1 MHYDYSGRRSA
12 RLMTDGLCRAI
23 GLFFCNAVLLM
34 DSLPA
39 SPLRRPASRQETD
52 AAAAYDFREQ
62 VGHLLRK
69 TYQRHVAIFQQHAS
83 DPNLTAVQF
92 VALCALRDHGPSSQS
107 ELVRATAVDQGTI
120 RGIMDRLKARALI
133 SLSADPQDRRKVI
146 ASLTPKGAAA
156 LDEMVPCA
164 QHITELTLQNLNAA
178 ERVALMF
185 LLRKMLGPEPEA

>member
-1 MHYDYSGRRSA
+1 
-12 RLMTDGLCRAI
+12 
-23 GLFFCNAVLLM
+23 M
-34 DSLPA
+34 DSVPA
-39 SPLRRPASRQETD
+39 SPAHSPAPRARTADPRP
-52 AAAAYDFREQ
+52 AYDFREQ

-92 VALCALRDHGPSSQS
+92 VTLCALRDHGPSSQS

-133 SLSADPQDRRKVI
+133 SLSPDPQDRRKVI
-146 ASLTPKGAAA
+146 AALTEKGAAA

-185 LLRKMLGPEPEA
+185 LLRKMIGPDGET